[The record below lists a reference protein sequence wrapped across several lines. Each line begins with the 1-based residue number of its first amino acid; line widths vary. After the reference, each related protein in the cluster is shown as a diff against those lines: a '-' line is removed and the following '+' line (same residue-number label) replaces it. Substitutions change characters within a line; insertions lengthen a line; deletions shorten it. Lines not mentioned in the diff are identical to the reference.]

1 VASLTA
7 LREAGPG
14 RVALEVDG
22 RPWRTVPAAV
32 VARAGLAEGVELDRP
47 TLRRVRSEL
56 VRGRALGI
64 AGRALAR
71 RELSTEELAGRLA
84 RAGVAPAVAEEVR
97 EGLVAAGAVDD
108 ARYAGTAAESLARR
122 GWGDAAIEARLQAA
136 GVEREG
142 VAEAIA
148 ALDPES
154 ERARAL
160 TARDQDPRRAAA
172 RLARRGFSRESVE
185 ECLGGALDWEA

>member
-1 VASLTA
+1 MAALTA

-32 VARAGLAEGVELDRP
+32 VAGAGLAEGVELDRP

-56 VRGRALGI
+56 ARGKALGV

-71 RELSTEELAGRLA
+71 RDLSTQELAGRLA

-108 ARYAGTAAESLARR
+108 ERYARTAAESLARR
-122 GWGDAAIEARLQAA
+122 GWGDAAIEARLQGA
-136 GVEREG
+136 GVGRET
-142 VAEAIA
+142 VRETIA
-148 ALDPES
+148 GLDPEA

-160 TARDQDPRRAAA
+160 TAGERDPRRAAA
-172 RLARRGFSRESVE
+172 RLGRRGFSRESVE
-185 ECLGGALDWEA
+185 ECLGGALDWDA